1 MVATDIVLD
10 SGPLGLVTNPRM
22 SEQGIACLYW
32 VQQSL
37 AAGRRI
43 VVPEIA
49 DYEVR
54 RELLRA
60 NRHAGLARLDA
71 LVRQVD
77 YLPITTSAMK
87 LAAQLW
93 AHARQ
98 QGRPT
103 TDDRA
108 LDGDVI
114 LAAQVRTSDFP
125 QAVVATTNVRH
136 LSQFVLAA
144 LWIELVVK

>member
-1 MVATDIVLD
+1 MVAGEIVLD
-10 SGPLGLVTNPRM
+10 SGPLGLVTNPRA
-22 SEQGIACLYW
+22 SEQSTACFRW
-32 VQQSL
+32 VQQLL

-43 VVPEIA
+43 IVPEIA

-54 RELLRA
+54 RELLRLE
-60 NRHAGLARLDA
+60 RHAGLARLDI

-77 YLPITTSAMK
+77 YLPITTSAMR

-93 AHARQ
+93 ARTRQ

-103 TDDRA
+103 ADNRA

-114 LAAQVRTSDFP
+114 LAAQVLKSEFP
-125 QAVVATTNVRH
+125 QAVVATANIRH
-136 LSQFVLAA
+136 IALFVPAAPWTDLA
-144 LWIELVVK
+144 VK